1 MKSDRPVSQ
10 TELAKSG
17 AKRRM
22 DQQGCGPTG
31 RRAGSHLLELVSDGL
46 GLLVPLEPHHILGV
60 EPPRLLLQ
68 GLGRKVLCL
77 SALRGRV
84 EWGLGGTQIGRGKG
98 DSVGHQG

>member
-1 MKSDRPVSQ
+1 MKDDRPVPQ

-17 AKRRM
+17 AERRM
-22 DQQGCGPTG
+22 DQQGCGPAG

-68 GLGRKVLCL
+68 CLGRKVLRL
-77 SALRGRV
+77 SALVGRV
-84 EWGLGGTQIGRGKG
+84 ERGSGGTKIGRGEG
-98 DSVGHQG
+98 DRVGHQG